1 MHSAIFAVDMPQET
15 ERQRWYRYLGL
26 VAPRIERA
34 AVEKIAENVWQVDFQ
49 KSPAALAHLIAVAD
63 QHDLS
68 YRILALPTEPQW
80 IQIAPLAEASEGPV
94 PRMQTRE

>member
-1 MHSAIFAVDMPQET
+1 
-15 ERQRWYRYLGL
+15 
-26 VAPRIERA
+26 
-34 AVEKIAENVWQVDFQ
+34 VDFQ

-94 PRMQTRE
+94 ARMQTRE